1 MVSINPKL
9 VCAQIPYVR
18 KGISENFEVQV
29 SYQVLD
35 IMKNHPSFE
44 VHKKRLESCLLRL
57 GYRLSEDGIRRF
69 AKTLQIRACRFK
81 KYMSKI
87 ISKKKQD
94 AYKENW
100 WRYECRPGE
109 VELVP
114 LNTLEMKDQEIHEL
128 RECITSKDITNEDQ
142 ADKVLQAVSELEDL
156 QKKMKVLEKENQHKG
171 KAFGEVCSR
180 QQLRHFS
187 LLR

>member
-87 ISKKKQD
+87 NSKKKQD
-94 AYKENW
+94 PYKEKW
-100 WRYECRPGE
+100 WRYECRHVE

-128 RECITSKDITNEDQ
+128 REYYEQRYNK
-142 ADKVLQAVSELEDL
+142 
-156 QKKMKVLEKENQHKG
+156 
-171 KAFGEVCSR
+171 
-180 QQLRHFS
+180 
-187 LLR
+187 